1 MEYYSPIDKKE
12 ILTFATTAWTSVHFI
27 RSVLS
32 DFLQSHELQ
41 HTRPPHHQLPE
52 PAQTLVHRIGDAIQ
66 PSHPLS
72 SPSHAALN
80 LSQHQGLYQGVSSL
94 HQMAKVLEFQL

>member
-27 RSVLS
+27 HSVLS

-41 HTRPPHHQLPE
+41 HARLPC
-52 PAQTLVHRIGDAIQ
+52 
-66 PSHPLS
+66 PSPTPRGCSNSCPLS
-72 SPSHAALN
+72 R
-80 LSQHQGLYQGVSSL
+80 
-94 HQMAKVLEFQL
+94 